1 MMHICTSVFQ
11 LAPLKHI
18 LLGGVWSQSVLT
30 PKGACWNSISP
41 ESALWTERKGG
52 LVSEDRSPWAEWCWA
67 KVSSLVSGVYMVSPM
82 GSASS
87 LVAQMVKNLP
97 ATQEMWVQSLGW
109 EDFPG
114 VGNGNPLP
122 LNHIG
127 TTPWKCKISWV
138 PRSSQCCEP
147 GQLEV
152 PTLRGSQD
160 SHI

>member
-1 MMHICTSVFQ
+1 MSWVNHSVSMMHICTSVFQ

-41 ESALWTERKGG
+41 ESALWTERRGG

-114 VGNGNPLP
+114 VGNGNPLQYSC
-122 LNHIG
+122 LKNCMGRGAWWARVHEVS
-127 TTPWKCKISWV
+127 K
-138 PRSSQCCEP
+138 SQT
-147 GQLEV
+147 QL
-152 PTLRGSQD
+152 SD
-160 SHI
+160 